1 MINSHNFA
9 RSILDKMNLNINNI
23 ATVFLA
29 LFFTID
35 IFGALP
41 MIVDL
46 RKKAGKID
54 ALRASLISLTILI
67 VFLFFGESV
76 LKFIGVDINSFA
88 IAGAIVLFFIALE
101 MILGIEIHRDI
112 KGKTASIIP
121 LAFPIIAGTGSMTTV
136 LSFRSMYSKPEIVIA
151 IFLNILVVY
160 IVLSF
165 SQRLERKLG
174 EDGLAVMRKVFGV
187 ILLAICVKIF
197 TTNLAQM
204 FTSFNMG

>member
-1 MINSHNFA
+1 MSLSINH
-9 RSILDKMNLNINNI
+9 I

-54 ALRASLISLTILI
+54 ALRASIISLIILV
-67 VFLFFGESV
+67 VFLYFGESV
-76 LKFIGVDINSFA
+76 LQFIGVDINSFA

-112 KGKTASIIP
+112 MGKTASIIP

-136 LSFRSMYSKPEIVIA
+136 LSFRSMYNKPEIVIA
-151 IFLNILVVY
+151 ILLNILVVY

-165 SQRLERKLG
+165 SQRLERRLG
-174 EDGLAVMRKVFGV
+174 DDGLAVMRKVFGV

-197 TTNLAQM
+197 TTNLAEALAN
-204 FTSFNMG
+204 NMG

>member
-9 RSILDKMNLNINNI
+9 RSILDEMNLNINNI